1 MDLKHRSKAVVEGDE
16 RACHRAYLRD
26 LGLSDEEIA
35 RPFIGVINSRAKFHP
50 GHAIPRTFSEEI
62 KKGALLAGGTPFECN
77 TWRGRGGDPC
87 GLKGNRVTAQH
98 RCHDSK
104 REQVVV
110 LVWDTSHL
118 RLPMED
124 RLYWWRMEISSQ
136 SISLREGLS
145 SKPLKRN

>member
-77 TWRGRGGDPC
+77 TWRGRGGIPAVLKEIESLLNTDVMTVSGSKSWSLC
-87 GLKGNRVTAQH
+87 GT
-98 RCHDSK
+98 
-104 REQVVV
+104 
-110 LVWDTSHL
+110 HL
-118 RLPMED
+118 T
-124 RLYWWRMEISSQ
+124 
-136 SISLREGLS
+136 
-145 SKPLKRN
+145 